1 MIAEE
6 TYPAWDLSDLY
17 AAPDDPAIPEDHQR
31 LLARAQAFEKQYR
44 GRIESSGCTA
54 SLLREALDEF
64 EAIRRAGVRP
74 LAFASLLFSAD
85 TSNPAHGALMQKL
98 QVENTGIARHLIF
111 FELEIGRMPEAAFAR
126 LIDDPDLA
134 TYHHYLRH
142 ERRMA
147 RHNLSEPE
155 EKIVEEL
162 SNTGSRAFMRLFSEI
177 TARAKFRMEHNGE
190 TKELNQSEILSHLY
204 DPNRSLR
211 EAAASGFTAT
221 LKEHAHPLTF
231 IYNNVLQEKATMDRL
246 RGFSYPEEARHEANE
261 LTPSVVQN
269 VVDVAV
275 EGYAIVA
282 DYYRLKRELLGLPEL
297 THVDRYAPLEEST
310 VEIDWETARQTVL
323 EAFADFSPRMR
334 ELIEPFFTKGWID
347 AEVRPGKRGGAFCSY
362 ITPDLH
368 PYVFMNYTGKARDV
382 MTLAHEL
389 GHAVHGILA
398 GRNNYLEFYPSLPLA
413 ETASVFAEMLVFER
427 LQAQIESPRER
438 LSLLCGKIE
447 DTFATVFRQ
456 ATMFRFE
463 QAAHQARRTE
473 GELTTE
479 RLNALWHDHMQEMFG
494 DSVALGDDH
503 ACWWL
508 YIPHIFG
515 MPFYVYAYAFG
526 ELLVL
531 ALYARYKQEGAP
543 FIERYFELLATGS
556 SKAPAE
562 ILAAVGI
569 DPEKKEFWQGG
580 IDLIREMVAQAR
592 QLASKPG

>member
-1 MIAEE
+1 MTVQE
-6 TYPAWDLSDLY
+6 TSPAWDLSDLY
-17 AAPDDPAIPEDHQR
+17 AAPDDPTIPEDHQR
-31 LLARAQAFEKQYR
+31 LLARAQAFEERYR
-44 GRIESSGCTA
+44 DRIESAGCTA
-54 SLLREALDEF
+54 SLLREALDEY
-64 EAIRRAGVRP
+64 EAIRRACVRP

-85 TSNPAHGALMQKL
+85 TSDPAHGALMQKL
-98 QVENTGIARHLIF
+98 QIENTAISRHLIF
-111 FELEIGRMPEAAFAR
+111 FELEIGRTPEETFAR
-126 LIDDPDLA
+126 LADDPELA
-134 TYHHYLRH
+134 SYSHYLRH

-147 RHNLSEPE
+147 RHNLTEPE

-177 TARAKFRMEHNGE
+177 TARAKFRMEQNGE
-190 TKELNQSEILSHLY
+190 TKELNQSEILAYLY
-204 DPNRSLR
+204 DADRSLR
-211 EAAASGFTAT
+211 ETAASGFTAT

-261 LTPSVVQN
+261 LTPTVVQN

-275 EGYAIVA
+275 EGYEIVA

-323 EAFADFSPRMR
+323 EAFSDFSPRMR

-479 RLNALWHDHMQEMFG
+479 RINALWHGHMQEMFS
-494 DSVALGDDH
+494 DSVALGEDH
-503 ACWWL
+503 SCWWL

-531 ALYARYKQEGAP
+531 ALYARYKQEGGP

-580 IDLIREMVAQAR
+580 IDLIRDMVRQAR
-592 QLASKPG
+592 ELA